1 MFFFFILSIII
12 QTQLTLQRLCF
23 QLEEAQWYYEDF
35 VRVQNPSFPSMKLRA
50 FSENLFNVCPILRTY
65 ISDVSAAIYHFQSYK
80 SVIPVR
86 GAIILNKKMTKALMV
101 KGWKANATWGFP
113 RGKINKNEPDELCAV
128 REVYEEIG
136 FDIAP
141 YLVKDEFIEVTIR
154 QKNFKLYIVSGVPGN
169 TQFCPQT
176 RKEISKI
183 EWHNVKALPAY
194 SSDTP
199 QNSTKY
205 FMVAP
210 FMHGLAKHI
219 SKKRGLPSSLS
230 KSETKALKNLLGVG
244 GTSMA
249 AQTTE
254 QDKDAAAAELLDL
267 LKSSSKASNPQ
278 QAQPQAATPA
288 AQSDRTIL
296 LDLLH
301 GGTAQTSAST
311 STSQAHDLESA
322 REILSLLK
330 TKLDRSNEEG
340 ALMEAAAPTNLAAQ
354 QGIQGMPPM
363 MPGIPAP
370 PPWGYMG
377 YPMYL
382 PPVPPGAILPQFA
395 GAPPFAFPGYPM
407 PVPPQGFPM
416 APPMPPM
423 PSQQPEPNTP
433 LALPNAQLAVPQQM
447 AVFDLPRSPTQTPQP
462 QPNST
467 LLALLNSRSRGKKAA
482 GVQRKAEQPPAQNQA
497 THRTSGSVALLSLLQ
512 DPLKEPAKE
521 ATPEPVPEVVK
532 KETPM
537 ESASSSLMN
546 LLRGPALTPSPAA
559 PAVPAEPRAKDD
571 LLSLLKSPL
580 VGKPET
586 STEKVS
592 EKSGTDTSGS
602 ALLMGLLKG
611 NTAPT
616 SAASNEQ
623 PPRDSVSAASNTSST
638 MSMGMPDESAI
649 LMGMLRGQPSSTPE
663 PMSQSQSLL
672 ASLVQP
678 SSAPQP
684 LSQPVSQVQ
693 QAAPQQ
699 PKEVLTYKGGITL
712 HDLEARNNNNFRQEP
727 EPQSQ
732 LQQPKRQQPQ
742 QQNQG
747 SSSASTSLLNLLHA
761 SKPIPSPTVTP
772 SGSTGTSAGPVSGG
786 VMDAMP
792 RSPAATPPIGRPTS
806 NLAGP
811 AAGNSL
817 LALLGGPGSPS
828 VASPLTSAGVSRA
841 QSVSKAANLGAD
853 RQPITSASAP
863 SPVAGGLTEQA
874 HLAALFSKLETTSSS
889 TSPAVSVSGAA
900 ADAPETVTSVASV
913 PPAEDKQNQQDLR
926 TDLLAFLH
934 NFSNGTL
941 PSS

>member
-1 MFFFFILSIII
+1 M
-12 QTQLTLQRLCF
+12 
-23 QLEEAQWYYEDF
+23 
-35 VRVQNPSFPSMKLRA
+35 RVQNPSFPSMKLRA

-113 RGKINKNEPDELCAV
+113 RGKINKNEPDDLCAV

-136 FDIAP
+136 FDISP
-141 YLVKDEFIEVTIR
+141 YLVKDDFIEVTIR

-219 SKKRGLPSSLS
+219 AKKRGLPSSLS

-244 GTSMA
+244 GSTMA

-267 LKSSSKASNPQ
+267 LKSSSKVANLQ

-288 AQSDRTIL
+288 TQSDRTIL

-301 GGTAQTSAST
+301 GGKSQTSSKAN
-311 STSQAHDLESA
+311 TSQAHDLESA

-340 ALMEAAAPTNLAAQ
+340 ALMEAAAPTNMAAQ
-354 QGIQGMPPM
+354 PGMPGMPPM

-382 PPVPPGAILPQFA
+382 PPVPPGAMLPQFA
-395 GAPPFAFPGYPM
+395 GAPPFGFPGYPM

-423 PSQQPEPNTP
+423 PPQQPEQNTP
-433 LALPNAQLAVPQQM
+433 LAPTNAQLAVPQQM

-467 LLALLNSRSRGKKAA
+467 LLALLNSRSRGKKAP
-482 GVQRKAEQPPAQNQA
+482 VQKKAEQLTQQKQ
-497 THRTSGSVALLSLLQ
+497 THKPSGSVALLSLLQ
-512 DPLKEPAKE
+512 DPAKE
-521 ATPEPVPEVVK
+521 LTRESTPETQQEVVK
-532 KETPM
+532 ATSM

-546 LLRGPALTPSPAA
+546 LLKGPISTPPPAIVPAA
-559 PAVPAEPRAKDD
+559 AAEPSTKDD
-571 LLSLLKSPL
+571 LLSLLKSPSL
-580 VGKPET
+580 GNPET
-586 STEKVS
+586 PTEKQP
-592 EKSGTDTSGS
+592 EKVVDSSGS

-611 NTAPT
+611 NTAPS
-616 SAASNEQ
+616 SATPNEH
-623 PPRDSVSAASNTSST
+623 PPRESVSAASNTSSSMS

-663 PMSQSQSLL
+663 PMTQSQSLL
-672 ASLVQP
+672 ASLNQP
-678 SSAPQP
+678 SSTPQTFP
-684 LSQPVSQVQ
+684 QTQEQPH
-693 QAAPQQ
+693 
-699 PKEVLTYKGGITL
+699 EILTYKGGITL
-712 HDLEARNNNNFRQEP
+712 HDLEARNNNQFRQEP
-727 EPQSQ
+727 EPQQQ
-732 LQQPKRQQPQ
+732 LQQQPQ
-742 QQNQG
+742 QQPQQQQG

-761 SKPIPSPTVTP
+761 SKPTPSPTVTP
-772 SGSTGTSAGPVSGG
+772 SPGTTAGATSGG
-786 VMDAMP
+786 IMEALMG
-792 RSPAATPPIGRPTS
+792 SAATPPIGRPTS
-806 NLAGP
+806 NPPAAASSP
-811 AAGNSL
+811 AAAGNSL
-817 LALLGGPGSPS
+817 LSLLRGPASPS
-828 VASPLTSAGVSRA
+828 VASVSSKS
-841 QSVSKAANLGAD
+841 QSVSANVVE
-853 RQPITSASAP
+853 PKPVSPAP
-863 SPVAGGLTEQA
+863 VPTVTPAVTMEGGMTEQA
-874 HLAALFSKLETTSSS
+874 HLAALFSKLETSSS
-889 TSPAVSVSGAA
+889 PPAVPAATAA
-900 ADAPETVTSVASV
+900 AAAPVAPLTAAPAPVPVASV
-913 PPAEDKQNQQDLR
+913 PGVPSLPIVPAAPAAAPPVANVAPAGDDNHNQQDLR

-941 PSS
+941 PST